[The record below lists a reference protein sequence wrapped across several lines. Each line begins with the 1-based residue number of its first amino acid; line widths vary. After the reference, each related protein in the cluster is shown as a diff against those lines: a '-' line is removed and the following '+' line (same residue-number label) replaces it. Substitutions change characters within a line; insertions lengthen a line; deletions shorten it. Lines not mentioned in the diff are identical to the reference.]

1 MALLTNIEFKRS
13 HVTLSFDDG
22 WKAVLTRDVFY
33 ELNLRE
39 NGTYDPEELK
49 KQITLHQY
57 RPALNKAVSMLA
69 LRACSKK
76 EIEDRLIRFHYLP
89 DTIEL
94 VIYKLEK
101 EGFLNDPD
109 FARQWVEARMAQG
122 KYGRNRISFELRQ
135 KGLSQE
141 AVDEIMEETDS
152 EQEYSSALRLA
163 EKNFKKMDDPLER
176 TKQKRRIYGMLVR
189 RGFDPDVIHHVMD
202 ELYTED

>member
-1 MALLTNIEFKRS
+1 MAMLIGTEVKRS
-13 HVTLSFDDG
+13 FFTLLFDNG
-22 WKAVLTRDVFY
+22 WKVILTREVFN
-33 ELNLRE
+33 ELDLRNNE
-39 NGTYDPEELK
+39 NYNQEDLIK
-49 KQITLHQY
+49 KIILYQY

-69 LRACSKK
+69 LRPCSKK

-109 FARQWVEARMAQG
+109 FAKQWVESRMNQG
-122 KYGRNRISFELRQ
+122 KYGLNRIAYELRK
-135 KGLSQE
+135 KGLPE
-141 AVDEIMEETDS
+141 ETIDEITAEADPD
-152 EQEYSSALRLA
+152 QEYTSALRLA
-163 EKNFKKMDDPLER
+163 QKNLKSVSDSEEYF
-176 TKQKRRIYGMLVR
+176 KQKRRIYGMLVR